1 MTSSSG
7 SSGGWKDFIFGQFKV
22 LRGLNIWHSPL
33 KVGLYMACICLYEAT
48 YASYTI
54 YFDPDVLDW
63 SSLANTKKTCF
74 QIGDQ

>member
-1 MTSSSG
+1 MTSSSI
-7 SSGGWKDFIFGQFKV
+7 GWKDFIRSVKV
-22 LRGLNIWHSPL
+22 LYGLNIWHSPL

-63 SSLANTKKTCF
+63 SSLANTKKKTCF